1 MPGSETGRV
10 GKRGTLVIPATL
22 RRRFGLN
29 EGALIIVEE
38 RPEGILIRPAIA
50 IATETYAAERKAAF
64 LLENAVDADDYAG
77 AQASVRRMGLDPE
90 RIPHGRPDAGRK
102 RGKARKAQRR

>member
-1 MPGSETGRV
+1 MAGAETGRV

-22 RRRFGLN
+22 RRRFGLD

-50 IATETYAAERKAAF
+50 IATETYSPERKAAF
-64 LLENAVDADDYAG
+64 LLETAVDAADYAG
-77 AQASVRRMGLDPE
+77 AQESVRRMGLDPE
-90 RIPHGRPDAGRK
+90 RIPHRPPAAEPK
-102 RGKARKAQRR
+102 RRKARKAQHR